1 MEQGIS
7 LHSFLGFS
15 NVCIC
20 LHSKQACVYKDGQKG
35 KRTDPRGK
43 TGCGGFIPARQKHH
57 KYRGNIEYT
66 QDYHQLCHK
75 KFQEL
80 GMVENIKTVG
90 RPCLI
95 RERDYWKLE
104 RLEKNDRRAPFGE
117 ITAK

>member
-7 LHSFLGFS
+7 LCSFLGFS

-57 KYRGNIEYT
+57 KYRGTIEYT

-75 KFQEL
+75 KISRA
-80 GMVENIKTVG
+80 GNG
-90 RPCLI
+90 RKHQKS
-95 RERDYWKLE
+95 REAMFDQGEGLLE
-104 RLEKNDRRAPFGE
+104 TGKACEK
-117 ITAK
+117 